1 MEKNK
6 LDYVKLYVSNMVVS
20 GKIKLNKLISVSD
33 GDKLVDKLDWMWIN
47 ERAPML
53 SKVIMLRTDN
63 KKSVRNNIKQPYV
76 SIWST
81 GAINILGVISMK
93 EAKQV
98 YNIVLKDLSEICP
111 KKIVKNQKEVKNGK
125 RI

>member
-1 MEKNK
+1 MKNK
-6 LDYVKLYVSNMVVS
+6 LDYVKLHVSNMVVS
-20 GKIKLNKLISVSD
+20 GKIKLNKLISVKD
-33 GDKLVDKLDWMWIN
+33 GDKLVDKLDWMWVN
-47 ERAPML
+47 EQAPIL
-53 SKVIMLRTDN
+53 AKVIMLRKGN
-63 KKSVRNNIKQPYV
+63 QKSVRNNIKQPYV

-81 GAINILGVISMK
+81 GSINILGVTSMK

-98 YNIVLKDLSEICP
+98 YQIVLKDLRSICP